1 MTSETDKT
9 MTPDE
14 EYAFYSQ
21 PEHQTPQGPPTRRR
35 KSTRLSAAVPV
46 RLPEE
51 VLAEIRERAADDD
64 RSVSSWIR
72 RAIEHELH
80 AS

>member
-1 MTSETDKT
+1 

-14 EYAFYSQ
+14 ENTFYAQ
-21 PEHQTPQGPPTRRR
+21 PENQVPQGPPIRRR
-35 KSTRLSAAVPV
+35 KTTKLSAAIPV
-46 RLPEE
+46 RLPED

-72 RAIEHELH
+72 RAIDHELH
-80 AS
+80 TG